1 MKKSEKTKQKILNET
16 INLIAKKGY
25 ASTSTRE
32 IAKKADISEAT
43 IFKYYHSKDNLLKT
57 IVMETMEKLFE
68 SSSEEK
74 IPTVF
79 KNNKNEAPEMILK
92 SLIKERLN
100 FFTVHNKELKV
111 VFQEMLINKNV
122 QNYFKEEI
130 WPRMVEISNQI
141 FSQIKSEYELKAE
154 MDNYMFRKSLFGML
168 FFTILFEEILEE
180 KQAFDNQKQADL
192 ITDII
197 FSGMSEKK
205 NND

>member
-1 MKKSEKTKQKILNET
+1 MKKSEKTKQKILDET
-16 INLIAKKGY
+16 INLIAKQGY

-32 IAKKADISEAT
+32 IAKKAEISEAT
-43 IFKYYHSKDNLLKT
+43 IFKYYQSKDNLLKT

-79 KNNKNEAPEMILK
+79 KNNKNKAPEMILK

-122 QNYFKEEI
+122 QKYFKEEI

-141 FSQIKSEYELKAE
+141 FDQIKAEYELKAE

-180 KQAFDNQKQADL
+180 DQAFDNQKQADL

-197 FSGMSEKK
+197 FSGISEKK
-205 NND
+205 HND

>member
-1 MKKSEKTKQKILNET
+1 MKKSEKTKKKILNET

-32 IAKKADISEAT
+32 IAKKAEISEAT
-43 IFKYYHSKDNLLKT
+43 IFKYYQSKENLLKT

-68 SSSEEK
+68 SSSEER
-74 IPTVF
+74 IPNVL
-79 KNNKNEAPEMILK
+79 KNNKNKDPEMILR

-122 QNYFKEEI
+122 KNYFKEEI

-141 FSQIKSEYELKAE
+141 FDQIKAEYELKTE
-154 MDNYMFRKSLFGML
+154 MDNYIFRKSLFGML

-180 KQAFDNQKQADL
+180 NQTIDNKKQADL
-192 ITDII
+192 VTNII
-197 FSGMSEKK
+197 FSGIKK
-205 NND
+205 M

>member
-141 FSQIKSEYELKAE
+141 FDQIKAKHELKVE